1 MRDANLVWDIRAL
14 LGEGPLWSA
23 RSQAVYWVDIKGCM
37 LHSYGFDGR
46 LQSWTMPDFLGW
58 VIERKDQP
66 GFVAGFR
73 NLVAELTLSPF
84 AIRERFKPEAKLTGN
99 RLNDAKA
106 DAAGRIWF
114 GSMDDAEKL
123 PCGSLY
129 RLDSDFSVHQVDRD
143 YICAN
148 GPTFSADGKRI
159 YHTDSLRNEIYQFD
173 INDDGSLGNKRV
185 FARFE
190 AAEGSP
196 DGMTTDAEG
205 FLWVA
210 LWGGWG
216 IARFDPSG
224 KRERFVR
231 LPVSQVTSCCFAGEN
246 LDRLFVTSARIGL
259 NPEQLRQEP
268 HAGSF
273 FEVEP
278 GVTGLPTNAFAG

>member
-1 MRDANLVWDIRAL
+1 MSEANLVWDIRSV

-23 RSQAVYWVDIKGCM
+23 RDQAVYWVDIKGCM

-46 LQSWTMPDFLGW
+46 QQSWTMPDYLGW
-58 VIERKDQP
+58 VVERKDQP
-66 GFVAGFR
+66 GFIAGFR
-73 NLVAELTLSPF
+73 NFVAELSLAPF
-84 AIRERFKPEAKLTGN
+84 FIRERFKPEPKLPGN

-106 DAAGRIWF
+106 DIAGRIWF
-114 GSMDDAEKL
+114 GSMDDAEKEAS
-123 PCGSLY
+123 GAFY
-129 RLDSDFSVHQVDRD
+129 RLDPDLSYRQVDSG

-148 GPTFSADGKRI
+148 GPTFSPDGKLV
-159 YHTDSLRNEIYQFD
+159 YHTDSLRNEIYRFEVD
-173 INDDGSLGNKRV
+173 SDGKLANKRV
-185 FARFE
+185 FAHFD
-190 AAEGSP
+190 AKDGSP

-216 IARFDPSG
+216 IARFDPAG
-224 KRERFVR
+224 KRERFIS
-231 LPVSQVTSCCFAGEN
+231 LPVSQVTSCCFAGDA

-259 NPEQLRQEP
+259 TPEQLHQEP

-278 GVTGLPTNAFAG
+278 GVAGLPTAAFAG

>member
-1 MRDANLVWDIRAL
+1 MSEANLVWDIRSV

-23 RSQAVYWVDIKGCM
+23 RDQSVYWVDIKGCM
-37 LHSYGFDGR
+37 LHRYGFDGR
-46 LQSWTMPDFLGW
+46 QQSWTMPDYIGW
-58 VIERKDQP
+58 IVERRDQP

-73 NLVAELTLSPF
+73 NFVAELSLSPF
-84 AIRERFKPEAKLTGN
+84 SIRERFKPEPKLQGN

-114 GSMDDAEKL
+114 GSMDDAEKAAS
-123 PCGSLY
+123 GAFY
-129 RLDSDFSVHQVDRD
+129 RLDPDFSYHQVDSD

-148 GPTFSADGKRI
+148 GPTFSPDGKLV

-173 INDDGSLGNKRV
+173 VKADGTLANKRL

-190 AAEGSP
+190 AEDGSP

-216 IARFDPSG
+216 IVRFDPAG
-224 KRERFVR
+224 KRERFIP
-231 LPVSQVTSCCFAGEN
+231 LPVSQVTSCCFAGDA

-259 NPEQLRQEP
+259 TPEQLHKEP

-273 FEVEP
+273 FEIEP
-278 GVTGLPTNAFAG
+278 GVVGLPTAAFAG